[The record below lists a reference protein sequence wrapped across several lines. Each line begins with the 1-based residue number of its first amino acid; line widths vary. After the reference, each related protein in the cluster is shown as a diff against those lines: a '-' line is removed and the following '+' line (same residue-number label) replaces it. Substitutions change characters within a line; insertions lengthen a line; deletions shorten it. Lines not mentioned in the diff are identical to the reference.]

1 MNLVAKAGLPT
12 KRLRA
17 RFSARATLSAVSK
30 RLARM
35 RRPLTGPRHIAA
47 RSAALLIIALL
58 LVGAWAVALW
68 LQAWQAQ
75 RDAAASLAMASEAVA
90 AAIDGPLE
98 HFVTLTDGVRAT
110 DFQPPDRV
118 AVTAR
123 LLRLQSALPHVG
135 ATFMVA
141 ANGQLLAASGPLP
154 SGETF
159 VGEAAWFRR
168 ALADN
173 PKPLALQ
180 RVDASWLRAG
190 PTAIIT
196 RAVRDSSGHPA
207 GLVGAVLCLDELA
220 QVARPGWLSPD
231 VSIGLQGADGT
242 SILDLPGQPGEAQT
256 LDGVAIAGTRLIAAF
271 DRLAGSPSQVAAV
284 AGLGVADATLQA
296 RTDHDLA
303 VRRQWPDYAKGL
315 GTLGVCLLAVWV
327 VCLGLALTV
336 RSRRG
341 ADPAAAENGFG
352 VDWQVE
358 LDRRGEVVAVHGY
371 APDML
376 RGAVGRKL
384 LDVLAAVPGGE
395 AARSW
400 SEALEAHAAIESL
413 TIALPTA
420 DGQERMQRVRID
432 PLPDGRLL
440 CIGRDV
446 TSELRAEARAE
457 AAAAE
462 RGAARAEAELI
473 TGDRDRVLAA
483 LGHDVR
489 TPMNSIMGI
498 CALLLE
504 SELEQEQRTWLE
516 RIRASCEALLAMLNG
531 LLEIAGGEV
540 GGGGLQ
546 REEIDV
552 VSLVQEVAEVLEPQA
567 RDKGLDLRT
576 RFDDL
581 VRGQWMA
588 DPTRL
593 RQVLFNLLGNAIK
606 FTSSGHVE
614 VRVAALAGGTGAQGG
629 AIQPGTANHPG
640 VTLKIAVS
648 DTGPGIL
655 PEERDIIF
663 ERFRRGGVPVGS
675 GHEGLGLGLAL
686 CRENA
691 TLMDGALTV
700 ESALGVGS
708 EFTFEFPAERVADA
722 GRVLPFSGRTALIVG
737 DEDAICR
744 TVTGALAD
752 LGITVETAP
761 DGYLGL
767 ALAERMEAQRGAL
780 DLVMVRSDL
789 VGMPAD
795 VFVVRLHST
804 TFVSRTQFVWLGE
817 GGGSA
822 EVDALVPGPV
832 DPFMAVSAA
841 RQLLGQRSPLDVL
854 EPAALLARGGRILLV
869 EDDRVNQSLLAA
881 ALSRRGFS
889 VFVADNGEEAVR
901 LASRDSFDGIVMD
914 IQLPQI
920 DGFEATRR
928 IRGLRGRVADIPIV
942 ALTALKG
949 PFLRKRCD
957 EAGFTAMLEKPVNLD
972 RLGATLR
979 RCIADERKAGDAV
992 PPPDHSVAAPG
1003 DVHVVEVSV
1012 PFLEEMVTVIGIDRS
1027 RACIADFIADAV
1039 PRCIRLRELVPG
1051 WEVDAIL
1058 RSCEEISGI
1067 AETCGATGLGD
1078 VLEQIAGAVTRNDR
1092 QAVAPL
1098 LERLEMVTR
1107 RLGPVLTACLDE
1119 VARRWLSRDTKAA

>member
-1 MNLVAKAGLPT
+1 
-12 KRLRA
+12 
-17 RFSARATLSAVSK
+17 
-30 RLARM
+30 M
-35 RRPLTGPRHIAA
+35 RPVIGRPQVAA
-47 RSAALLIIALL
+47 RSAALLMIALL
-58 LVGAWAVALW
+58 LLGAWAVSAW
-68 LQAWQAQ
+68 LQASQVQ
-75 RDAAASLAMASEAVA
+75 RDAEASLALASEAVA

-98 HFVTLTDGVRAT
+98 HFVTLTDGVRAA

-123 LLRLQSALPHVG
+123 LIRLQNALPHVG

-168 ALADN
+168 ALADS
-173 PKPLALQ
+173 PKPLVLQ

-190 PTAIIT
+190 PTALVT

-207 GLVGAVLCLDELA
+207 GLVGAVLRLDELA
-220 QVARPGWLSPD
+220 QLARPGWLSPEF
-231 VSIGLQGADGT
+231 SIALQGADGT
-242 SILDLPGQPGEAQT
+242 SILDLPGQPGAQP
-256 LDGVAIAGTRLIAAF
+256 LDGVAIAGTRLVAAF
-271 DRLAGSPSQVAAV
+271 DRLADAPSQLVADAR
-284 AGLGVADATLQA
+284 LGVVDATLQV
-296 RTDHDLA
+296 RTDQDLA
-303 VRRQWPDYAKGL
+303 VRRRWPATAGGL
-315 GTLGVCLLAVWV
+315 GTLGLCLLGVWV
-327 VCLGLALTV
+327 VCLGLVLTV
-336 RSRRG
+336 RSRRA
-341 ADPAAAENGFG
+341 ADPGAAVNGFG

-358 LDRRGEVVAVHGY
+358 LDRRGVVVAVHGY

-376 RGAVGRKL
+376 REAVGRKL
-384 LDVLAAVPGGE
+384 LDVIAAMPDGEASRRWSGALAAR
-395 AARSW
+395 AA
-400 SEALEAHAAIESL
+400 LESL
-413 TIALPTA
+413 TIAIPTGAIPTGAIPTGAVPTGAVPTGAVPAA
-420 DGQERMQRVRID
+420 DGLERMQRIRIA

-440 CIGRDV
+440 CSGRDV
-446 TSELRAEARAE
+446 TSELRAEARA
-457 AAAAE
+457 ATAAAE
-462 RGAARAEAELI
+462 RGAARAEADVI

-552 VSLVQEVAEVLEPQA
+552 VSLVREVAEVLEPQA

-614 VRVAALAGGTGAQGG
+614 VRVAVVASGSGTQPANPPGA
-629 AIQPGTANHPG
+629 
-640 VTLKIAVS
+640 TLKIAVS
-648 DTGPGIL
+648 DSGPGIV
-655 PEERDIIF
+655 PGERDIIF

-675 GHEGLGLGLAL
+675 SHEGLGLGLAL

-691 TLMDGALTV
+691 VLMDGTLTV

-708 EFTFEFPAERVADA
+708 EFTFEFPAERVADT
-722 GRVLPFSGRTALIVG
+722 GRVLPFAGRTALIVG
-737 DEDAICR
+737 DEDAVCR
-744 TVTGALAD
+744 SITGALAD

-780 DLVMVRSDL
+780 DLIMVRGDL
-789 VGMPAD
+789 VGMPAE
-795 VFVVRLHST
+795 VFVIRLHNT
-804 TFVSRTQFVWLGE
+804 TFGSRTQLVWLGE

-822 EVDALVPGPV
+822 EVDALVPAPV
-832 DPFMAVSAA
+832 DPFAAVLAA

-854 EPAALLARGGRILLV
+854 EPAALLARGGRVLLV

-889 VFVADNGEEAVR
+889 VFVTDNGEEAVR

-979 RCIADERKAGDAV
+979 RCFADERKAGDAA
-992 PPPDHSVAAPG
+992 PWLDRSVAEPG
-1003 DVHVVEVSV
+1003 GARDVDVSV
-1012 PFLEEMVTVIGIDRS
+1012 PFLEEMVAVIGIDRS

-1039 PRCIRLRELVPG
+1039 PRCIRLGELVPG

-1092 QAVAPL
+1092 QAVVPL

-1107 RLGPVLTACLDE
+1107 RLGPVLTASLDE
-1119 VARRWLSRDTKAA
+1119 VARRWSSRDTKAA

>member
-1 MNLVAKAGLPT
+1 MLEVNPDLAAIRRRPGRSAGLP
-12 KRLRA
+12 RP
-17 RFSARATLSAVSK
+17 AVAN

-35 RRPLTGPRHIAA
+35 CGPVFSPVRFAS
-47 RSAALLIIALL
+47 RSAALLVIALL
-58 LVGAWAVALW
+58 LLGAWAVAAS
-68 LQAWQAQ
+68 LQAWQVQ
-75 RDAAASLAMASEAVA
+75 RDAAASLAMAGQAVA
-90 AAIDGPLE
+90 AAIDAPLQR
-98 HFVTLTDGVRAT
+98 FIDLTDGLRGA

-123 LLRLQSALPHVG
+123 LLRLQSSLPHVG

-154 SGETF
+154 SAETF

-173 PKPLALQ
+173 PKPLVVQ

-190 PTAIIT
+190 PTVLVT
-196 RAVRDSSGHPA
+196 RVVADSAGRQA
-207 GLVGAVLCLDELA
+207 GLVGAVLRLEDLA
-220 QVARPGWLSPD
+220 QLARPAWLPPE
-231 VSIGLQGADGT
+231 VAIALHGADGT
-242 SILDLPGQPGEAQT
+242 TILDLPGADFPDEHGAAPP
-256 LDGVAIAGTRLIAAF
+256 LDGIAGFGARLMSALDRLTDVPGQIAATTK
-271 DRLAGSPSQVAAV
+271 LAI
-284 AGLGVADATLQA
+284 ADATLRA
-296 RTDHDLA
+296 RADADLA
-303 VRRQWPDYAKGL
+303 LRRQWPDHARGL
-315 GTLGVCLLAVWV
+315 RTLGLWLLAVWGF
-327 VCLGLALTV
+327 CLVLVFSFRAQ
-336 RSRRG
+336 RG
-341 ADPAAAENGFG
+341 GAAPAAAANGFG

-358 LDRRGEVVAVHGY
+358 LDQRGEIIAVHGY
-371 APDML
+371 APDVL
-376 RGAVGRKL
+376 REAVGRKL
-384 LDVLAAVPGGE
+384 LDVLAAAPGGE
-395 AARSW
+395 AARRLT
-400 SEALEAHAAIESL
+400 EALEAQTAIDSMTLAAP
-413 TIALPTA
+413 AA
-420 DGQERMQRVRID
+420 DGQERMLRVRVD

-440 CIGRDV
+440 CGGRDV

-462 RGAARAEAELI
+462 RGAAEAQAEVI

-581 VRGQWMA
+581 VRGQWMV

-593 RQVLFNLLGNAIK
+593 RQVLFNLLGNAVK
-606 FTSSGHVE
+606 FTASGHVE
-614 VRVAALAGGTGAQGG
+614 VRVAAPPVPESGT
-629 AIQPGTANHPG
+629 PS
-640 VTLKIAVS
+640 LKIAVS
-648 DTGPGIL
+648 DTGPGIV

-663 ERFRRGGVPVGS
+663 ERFRRGGVPIGS

-691 TLMDGALTV
+691 VLMDGSLTL

-722 GRVLPFSGRTALIVG
+722 GRVLPFAGRTALIVG
-737 DEDAICR
+737 DEDAMCR
-744 TVTGALAD
+744 TIAGALAD

-780 DLVMVRSDL
+780 DLVLVRSEL
-789 VGMPAD
+789 AGMPAE
-795 VFVVRLHST
+795 VFVIRLHAA
-804 TFVSRTQFVWLGE
+804 TFGSRTELVWLGE
-817 GGGSA
+817 GGAA
-822 EVDALVPGPV
+822 EVDAIVPAPV
-832 DPFMAVSAA
+832 DPFAAVTVA

-881 ALSRRGFS
+881 ALTRRGFS
-889 VFVADNGEEAVR
+889 VFVASNGEEAVR
-901 LASRDSFDGIVMD
+901 LASRDSFDAVVMD

-979 RCIADERKAGDAV
+979 RCIADGRRVGDV
-992 PPPDHSVAAPG
+992 PPPPDRPG
-1003 DVHVVEVSV
+1003 VGGDPPVDVSV
-1012 PFLEEMVTVIGIDRS
+1012 PFLEEMVAVIGIDRA

-1039 PRCIRLRELVPG
+1039 PRCRRLGELVPG

-1078 VLEQIAGAVTRNDR
+1078 VLEEIAGAVTRNDR
-1092 QAVAPL
+1092 LAVLPL
-1098 LERLEMVTR
+1098 MARLETATR
-1107 RLGPVLTACLDE
+1107 RLEPTLTASLDD
-1119 VARRWLSRDTKAA
+1119 VARRWASRGSQAA